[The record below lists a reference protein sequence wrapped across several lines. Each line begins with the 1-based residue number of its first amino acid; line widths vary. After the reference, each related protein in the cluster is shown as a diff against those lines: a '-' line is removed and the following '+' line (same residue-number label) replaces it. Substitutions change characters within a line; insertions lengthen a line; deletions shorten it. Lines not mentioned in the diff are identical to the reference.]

1 MKQVAEYGVEERDEV
16 IIYKLKP
23 GKLKLGYARF
33 LKNLRE
39 VIREVKP
46 DIVHEHNLHPHLI
59 QLALWRSSIKYKLIA
74 ELHHPA
80 VELDFLTQKLAMP
93 FAVLALKLISK
104 DVDMFIAHTLIEKD
118 WLRSKGIP
126 DEKIS
131 LIRFPAIPQRL
142 LSYNIETEM
151 LGDVLYLGRIVPR
164 KGVHILIK
172 ALNIVKQHLNNI
184 KATIVGP
191 AEPGYL
197 KELKNLAERLNLKN
211 NVMFSG
217 MIKEEE
223 KYALIKSHKV
233 LVLPSL
239 KEYTPGILLEAQVLG
254 VPVIAT
260 RGGAVHEMVL
270 NGETG
275 LLVKANDI
283 YNLAKAIAL
292 LIENEDLRRNFSER
306 AREWARR
313 FTLESTITSLE
324 ETYKCVLR
332 K

>member
-1 MKQVAEYGVEERDEV
+1 
-16 IIYKLKP
+16 
-23 GKLKLGYARF
+23 
-33 LKNLRE
+33 
-39 VIREVKP
+39 
-46 DIVHEHNLHPHLI
+46 
-59 QLALWRSSIKYKLIA
+59 
-74 ELHHPA
+74 
-80 VELDFLTQKLAMP
+80 
-93 FAVLALKLISK
+93 
-104 DVDMFIAHTLIEKD
+104 
-118 WLRSKGIP
+118 
-126 DEKIS
+126 
-131 LIRFPAIPQRL
+131 
-142 LSYNIETEM
+142 
-151 LGDVLYLGRIVPR
+151 
-164 KGVHILIK
+164 
-172 ALNIVKQHLNNI
+172 
-184 KATIVGP
+184 
-191 AEPGYL
+191 
-197 KELKNLAERLNLKN
+197 
-211 NVMFSG
+211 

-260 RGGAVHEMVL
+260 RVGAVHEMVL